1 MLQSGE
7 EDGSM
12 GLHHNGW
19 LRSSQIQGYRPGCVR
34 RNCKRRSTRAIPLT
48 EHRSLRGIHCYLDA
62 HADSQA
68 KGAVVG
74 GGCRHTRSEP
84 HTCQHIHVRTAM
96 LTGWCCAQ
104 TWITATQAMY
114 LVGGFSPGKS
124 ILWHAGASSVSIAGI
139 QLSRADNASA
149 IFITAGSEEKIQF
162 CSGLGA
168 TAGFN
173 YHTQNWA
180 QEILKATGGKGVDV
194 VIDFVGQNHFQ
205 GNLDVA
211 ARDGHIV
218 HLGALSGTKLPAG
231 VDIGAFVQKRIR
243 FEGSSLR
250 SRDVEYQR
258 KLRNTLVE
266 HALPKLVSGSFQVPI
281 EKVFGWADVVQA
293 HELMESNQ
301 TMGKIICRVD

>member
-1 MLQSGE
+1 
-7 EDGSM
+7 
-12 GLHHNGW
+12 
-19 LRSSQIQGYRPGCVR
+19 
-34 RNCKRRSTRAIPLT
+34 
-48 EHRSLRGIHCYLDA
+48 
-62 HADSQA
+62 
-68 KGAVVG
+68 
-74 GGCRHTRSEP
+74 
-84 HTCQHIHVRTAM
+84 
-96 LTGWCCAQ
+96 
-104 TWITATQAMY
+104 MY

-139 QLSRADNASA
+139 QLSQADNASA
-149 IFITAGSEEKIQF
+149 IFVTAGSEAKIEF
-162 CSGLGA
+162 CKELGA

-173 YHTQNWA
+173 YHTQDWA
-180 QEILKATGGKGVDV
+180 KEILEATGGKGVDV
-194 VIDFVGQNHFQ
+194 VIDFVGQNYFQ

-231 VDIGAFVQKRIR
+231 VDIGGFVGKRIR

-250 SRDVEYQR
+250 SRDEEYQG

-266 HALPKLVSGSFQVPI
+266 HALPKFVQGSFKVPI
-281 EKVFGWADVVQA
+281 ERVFPWEEIQQA